1 MVGGLLFGPRCW
13 GALFLT
19 VLRVNPVCQVW
30 WTARCWSR
38 WSEGT
43 GCRAPRAAR
52 SPSMNWWICAG
63 RRTLTK
69 DQRLSISSPSWKT
82 ISLLQS
88 HNTSQEKIC
97 NPGSLFYMHRSA
109 KIVKNLRRLPHWRT
123 GIKRRK
129 SSSPCMFLMVNWNS
143 RHGCTKPLFFFF
155 QVLNSKVPMMNF
167 SSWFQ
172 GPKKV

>member
-1 MVGGLLFGPRCW
+1 MNISRISGWGVGSVWLVVCRAP
-13 GALFLT
+13 FLT
-19 VLRVNPVCQVW
+19 VSRCLTLVCQVW

-43 GCRAPRAAR
+43 GCHARRAVQ
-52 SPSMNWWICAG
+52 SPSMNWWICVG
-63 RRTLTK
+63 RRTLMR
-69 DQRLSISSPSWKT
+69 DQHLSISSPSWKT

-88 HNTSQEKIC
+88 HSTSQEKIY
-97 NPGSLFYMHRSA
+97 NPRSLFYTHRSA
-109 KIVKNLRRLPHWRT
+109 KIVKNLCRLPHLRT

-155 QVLNSKVPMMNF
+155 PSVKL
-167 SSWFQ
+167 
-172 GPKKV
+172 